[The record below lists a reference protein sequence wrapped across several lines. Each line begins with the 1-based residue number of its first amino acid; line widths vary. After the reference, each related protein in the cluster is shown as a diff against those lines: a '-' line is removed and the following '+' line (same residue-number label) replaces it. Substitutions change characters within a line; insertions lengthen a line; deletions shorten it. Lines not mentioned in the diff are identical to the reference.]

1 MAQAKIVSSE
11 KCASFANSGSRSA
24 ELFRLWSESKRS
36 TYLSFE
42 NTTATVNT
50 VIYGVLQLMAH
61 TLSPSVNLR
70 RSLS

>member
-1 MAQAKIVSSE
+1 M
-11 KCASFANSGSRSA
+11 NSGSRSA
-24 ELFRLWSESKRS
+24 ELFRLWSESRIL

-42 NTTATVNT
+42 NTTATVKT

-61 TLSPSVNLR
+61 RLLPSVNLR